1 MGELIKRL
9 TLVIRDAEIV
19 EVLYPIFP
27 SNSDAEKVA
36 SFLEQQRAGGSNDK
50 VAL

>member
-9 TLVIRDAEIV
+9 TLVIKDAEIV

-27 SNSDAEKVA
+27 SNSDAAKVA
-36 SFLEQQRAGGSNDK
+36 SFLMQQRAGENNDK

>member
-9 TLVIRDAEIV
+9 TLVIKDAQIV

-27 SNSDAEKVA
+27 SNSDAGKVV
-36 SFLEQQRAGGSNDK
+36 SFLKQKRAGT
-50 VAL
+50 

>member
-9 TLVIRDAEIV
+9 TLVIKDAEIV

-27 SNSDAEKVA
+27 SNSDAEKVV
-36 SFLEQQRAGGSNDK
+36 SFLKQQKAGESK
-50 VAL
+50 